1 MSRNSPYYH
10 TIPACNRCRRRK
22 TRCDTGRPFCAPCG
36 KAGTSCEYVDPR
48 TRSIVSREQITILES
63 KLQELQLE
71 YANKRG
77 SNTSS
82 PRSLSTR
89 ANADFITLG
98 DVAGDAH
105 FLGVSSGKFTTEYV
119 NLIPHML

>member
-1 MSRNSPYYH
+1 MSQNTPYYH
-10 TIPACNRCRRRK
+10 TIPACIRCRRRK
-22 TRCDTGRPFCAPCG
+22 TRCDAGRPFCTPCG

-48 TRSIVSREQITILES
+48 TRDIVSRERITRLES
-63 KLQELQLE
+63 KLQEVELE

-77 SNTSS
+77 LDAGS
-82 PRSLSTR
+82 PGNLSTR

-105 FLGVSSGKFTTEYV
+105 FLGVSSG
-119 NLIPHML
+119 